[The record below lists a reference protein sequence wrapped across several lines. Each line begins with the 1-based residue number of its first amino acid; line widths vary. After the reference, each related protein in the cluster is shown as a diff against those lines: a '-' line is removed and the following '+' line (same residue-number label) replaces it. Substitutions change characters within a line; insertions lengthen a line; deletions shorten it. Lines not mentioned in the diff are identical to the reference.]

1 MADLA
6 HGVLL
11 VWDYLASLDNPL
23 NTLAVLCGSLYILQ
37 TLTACLSPRRVVEQ
51 EVSLRLSAARVDDSP
66 LVEHTALTQ
75 KMKQKSK
82 KIVMDCEQGEARS
95 VIEKCKKFLSTVQS
109 SNFACKI
116 FINSWEVGS
125 EILSTNHSPTLQ
137 DIDGVKNFDKIVHN
151 IGAQLRLPKED
162 IEGIKLSAMGGSSR
176 RDYLSFDC
184 AMKDRGQV
192 R

>member
-11 VWDYLASLDNPL
+11 LWDYLASLDNPL

-37 TLTACLSPRRVVEQ
+37 SLTACLLPRRVVEQ

-116 FINSWEVGS
+116 FINSWEVARY
-125 EILSTNHSPTLQ
+125 SPPIT
-137 DIDGVKNFDKIVHN
+137 V
-151 IGAQLRLPKED
+151 RL
-162 IEGIKLSAMGGSSR
+162 
-176 RDYLSFDC
+176 
-184 AMKDRGQV
+184 
-192 R
+192 